1 MTNYGPTVGLVLL
14 LHHLETDQFKP
25 LPAHVGLKTVNV
37 AEQAGFVKL
46 SRHITISAKG
56 FAGPTAWVEPERVP
70 QIVGHQCPHLEA
82 LATTGNGAIVEPPPP
97 SPINPALSP
106 GLFLSRF
113 RISAIS
119 SGRMCM
125 PAAWAAS
132 RRACQGRTLGPVAL
146 RAWAPLHPLVL
157 QVAFFDKD
165 RSKVP
170 PNPCKSTVAIIIEMD
185 GLMKPANGK
194 QEGSDINYVLGK
206 RIRTVRKSL
215 GLSQTHIAKS
225 LGVSF
230 QQVGKYESGQNTM
243 SVQTFMTICRALR
256 LKPSSLL
263 DEYLGRES

>member
-1 MTNYGPTVGLVLL
+1 
-14 LHHLETDQFKP
+14 
-25 LPAHVGLKTVNV
+25 
-37 AEQAGFVKL
+37 
-46 SRHITISAKG
+46 
-56 FAGPTAWVEPERVP
+56 
-70 QIVGHQCPHLEA
+70 
-82 LATTGNGAIVEPPPP
+82 
-97 SPINPALSP
+97 
-106 GLFLSRF
+106 
-113 RISAIS
+113 
-119 SGRMCM
+119 
-125 PAAWAAS
+125 
-132 RRACQGRTLGPVAL
+132 
-146 RAWAPLHPLVL
+146 
-157 QVAFFDKD
+157 
-165 RSKVP
+165 
-170 PNPCKSTVAIIIEMD
+170 MD